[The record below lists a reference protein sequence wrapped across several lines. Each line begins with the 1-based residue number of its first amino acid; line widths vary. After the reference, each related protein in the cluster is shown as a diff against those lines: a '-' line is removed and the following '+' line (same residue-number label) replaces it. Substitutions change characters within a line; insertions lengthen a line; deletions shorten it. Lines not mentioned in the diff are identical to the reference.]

1 MAAGLH
7 RQGRRRH
14 HSGWWYR
21 EGSSRSQEKL
31 RKLIYFIIIIHTALS
46 SSPHGKIHCTI
57 SSGKRVLSACSWRF
71 IWCVVVHLYV
81 KRFETGW
88 WWGKALVKCTF
99 KILFSFS
106 SITSGGRIFFF
117 VVFMREKSQSW
128 WSYFLCWNSFS
139 VFANPYS
146 DATFIILDSS
156 RNMQMLISL
165 IVFLIFDG
173 QKMTVH
179 DVWVVRVNC
188 PFLFR
193 LRRKG
198 RGRCYQ
204 IYDEKDRRSS
214 HRESFNHLSFL
225 FLFPP
230 HPRLQSAWLLRGR
243 SRG

>member
-1 MAAGLH
+1 M
-7 RQGRRRH
+7 
-14 HSGWWYR
+14 
-21 EGSSRSQEKL
+21 
-31 RKLIYFIIIIHTALS
+31 
-46 SSPHGKIHCTI
+46 
-57 SSGKRVLSACSWRF
+57 LSACSWRF

-99 KILFSFS
+99 KILLTFS
-106 SITSGGRIFFF
+106 SITSGGRIFF
-117 VVFMREKSQSW
+117 RCLYAWKKSVMVKLL
-128 WSYFLCWNSFS
+128 FLCWNSFS

-230 HPRLQSAWLLRGR
+230 PPRLRSAWLLRGR